1 MTDIEQKALA
11 LVNEIERERGE
22 TELIPRIMRGLV
34 IDEALC
40 RAIEQHEAQ
49 AAEIEH
55 LRAEAEA
62 HYDRG
67 YYDGS
72 THPIVRHDALKIA
85 RYAIRGLLDIASEE
99 NLDSEQAGRAFAALH
114 EIGTALAALEA
125 RGLEIRERG

>member
-1 MTDIEQKALA
+1 MTEIEAKALA
-11 LVNEIERERGE
+11 LINEVRRQYPNAPDYTTSHIA
-22 TELIPRIMRGLV
+22 I
-34 IDEALC
+34 C
-40 RAIEQHEAQ
+40 RTLEQHEAQ
-49 AAEIEH
+49 AAEIKR

-72 THPIVRHDALKIA
+72 THPIVQHDALKIA

-99 NLDSEQAGRAFAALH
+99 NLDSEQAGRAYAALH

-125 RGLEIRERG
+125 RGLEIPEKG